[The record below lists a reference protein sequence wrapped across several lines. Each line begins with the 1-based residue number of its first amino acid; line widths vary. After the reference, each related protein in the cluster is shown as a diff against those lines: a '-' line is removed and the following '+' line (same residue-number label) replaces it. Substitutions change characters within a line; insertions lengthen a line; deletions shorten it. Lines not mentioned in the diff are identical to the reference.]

1 MRWWSRTILWLV
13 LLLCPLASAGA
24 RAVWITVV
32 GTADFHGG
40 LEAKRLKEQGR
51 RQVGGIDIIAAY
63 LQAVRES
70 NPAGSIFLDAG
81 DLYQGSLISA
91 ANEGRA
97 VIEFYNEIGY
107 DAVAVGNHD
116 FDFGPVG
123 YHSVPQAPG
132 EDPLGA
138 IKARIAQARFP
149 FLAANMVEAAS
160 GRMPAWKNLHPYVVL
175 ERRGVKIGVI
185 GLISEQTPLI
195 TNPVNVRSLRFL
207 PLLEAA
213 RRNLARVRQLGAGV
227 TILVVHAG
235 IERDAASGRAVGP
248 VADLARALR
257 PGEVDLILSGHAHR
271 AFSDWVNG
279 IPVMQTPAKGV
290 AFVRADLQV
299 DVASGQVRRCQVKL
313 TPNTFY
319 FRSRPDGRPPRY
331 LGRSI
336 QPVAHY
342 KKRLAEYKKTIA
354 HLERIHLGRALRDMP
369 NQTRLD
375 SPVGNLVTDAMR
387 AFRPD
392 IDIAMYNS
400 GGLRAPIRRGVITYG
415 KLYEVVPFDNYIVVV
430 PMTAGEIRAV
440 IEHGLSGPYG
450 VMEIS
455 GLRVGFDGE
464 APAGQRC
471 RSLVGSD
478 GRELVSGRTYLVATN
493 DFVFRGG
500 DGYDLH
506 VEGKRVEKTHRLVRE
521 VVAAY
526 IKNRNV
532 ISWPADKRYR
542 SEKHKHVPGS
552 SQ

>member
-1 MRWWSRTILWLV
+1 MRWLSTRI
-13 LLLCPLASAGA
+13 LLLALLVCPVATAGETV
-24 RAVWITVV
+24 RITVV

-40 LEAKRLKEQGR
+40 LEAKRLKSQGQR
-51 RQVGGIDIIAAY
+51 LVGGIDIIAAY
-63 LQAVRES
+63 LKAIRES
-70 NPAGSIFLDAG
+70 NPEGVVLLDAG
-81 DLYQGSLISA
+81 DLYQGSLVSA
-91 ANEGRA
+91 ASEGRA

-132 EDPLGA
+132 EDPLGV
-138 IKARIAQARFP
+138 IKARIEQARFP
-149 FLAANMVEAAS
+149 FLAANMVERAS
-160 GRMPAWKNLHPYVVL
+160 GRIPHWKNLHPYALL
-175 ERRGVKIGVI
+175 ERRGVKIAVI
-185 GLISEQTPLI
+185 GLTSEETPLI
-195 TNPVNVRSLRFL
+195 TNPVNVRSLHFL
-207 PLLEAA
+207 SLLETA
-213 RRNLARVRQLGAGV
+213 RRYLAQVRRLGAEV
-227 TILVVHAG
+227 IILVVHAG
-235 IERDAASGRAVGP
+235 IEREDSSGRALGA

-257 PGEVDLILSGHAHR
+257 PGEVDLIVSGHAHR

-279 IPVMQTPAKGV
+279 IPVMQTWAKGV
-290 AFVRADLQV
+290 SFVRAELLV
-299 DVASGQVRRCQVKL
+299 DRESGQVRHCGVKL

-319 FRSRPDGRPPRY
+319 FRSDSQGRPPRY
-331 LGRSI
+331 AGQTIR
-336 QPVAHY
+336 PVPHFV
-342 KKRLAEYKKTIA
+342 KRLAEYKKSIS

-369 NQTRLD
+369 NQTRFD

-387 AFRPD
+387 AYRPD

-400 GGLRAPIRRGVITYG
+400 GGLRASIRRGVVTYG
-415 KLYEVVPFDNYIVVV
+415 KLYEVVPFDNYIVLL
-430 PMTAGEIRAV
+430 PMTAEEIRQV

-455 GLRVGFDGE
+455 GLRVGVDID

-471 RSLVGSD
+471 RSLVGPD
-478 GRELVSGRTYLVATN
+478 GKELAAGRTYLVATN

-506 VEGKRVEKTHRLVRE
+506 VDGKRVEKTHRLVRE

-526 IKNRNV
+526 IKSRKM
-532 ISWPADKRYR
+532 ISWPPDKRYR
-542 SEKHKHVPGS
+542 PEKKSHVSGS